1 MSEIWLIIFRIVF
14 ILIFVLALIPVLVL
28 LERKVSAFIQD
39 RPGPN
44 RAHIAGIRLGG
55 LVQAL
60 ADALK
65 LAIKEDFT
73 PAAIRS
79 KTLFTIAPM
88 VLFLMSTLTLAV
100 IPFSEYFTIDGV
112 KYLMQAIPFD
122 GGLLWYLGFASLSI
136 YGIMLAGW
144 SSNNKYS
151 LLGSL
156 RAASGAISYE
166 IPLGLAVVSMILT
179 YNSINLNDFVV
190 AQQGSIFGLPA
201 WGIFLQPLAAIIFI
215 VCAFA
220 ETNRAPFDLAEGES
234 EIVAGYHLE
243 YSAMSFAMFFMAE
256 YIAMTAM
263 CALVVTI
270 FFGGYSLPYL
280 SQADLVAN
288 YDIVLLCIAGI
299 TTIFGVVFAYW
310 VSKNNITRYRVA
322 KDYRKRENKLYYALT
337 FAIVAAVDIICLYFY
352 NGTLGGFGAEVVATA
367 VNLMVFAVKTFIMLL
382 VFIWVRWTLPR
393 FRYDQI
399 QRLGWEKLMPLAILN
414 IIITALVVVYGN

>member
-1 MSEIWLIIFRIVF
+1 MSEIWLIIFRIAF
-14 ILIFVLALIPVLVL
+14 ILIFILALIPVLVL
-28 LERKVSAFIQD
+28 LERKISAFIQD

-44 RAHIAGIRLGG
+44 RANIAGIRLGG

-79 KTLFTIAPM
+79 KALFTIAPM
-88 VLFLMSTLTLAV
+88 VLFLMSTLTIAV
-100 IPFSEYFTIDGV
+100 IPFSEYFTIGGV
-112 KYLMQAIPFD
+112 KHLMQAIPFD
-122 GGLLWYLGFASLSI
+122 GGMLWYLGFASLSI

-166 IPLGLAVVSMILT
+166 IPLGLAVVSMIIT
-179 YNSINLNDFVV
+179 YNSISLNDFVI
-190 AQQGSIFGLPA
+190 AQQGSFLGLPS
-201 WGIFLQPLAAIIFI
+201 WGIFIQPLAAIIFI
-215 VCAFA
+215 ICAFA

-263 CALVVTI
+263 SALIVTI

-280 SQADLVAN
+280 SQASLAAN
-288 YDIVLLCIAGI
+288 YEIVLLSIAGVA
-299 TTIFGVVFAYW
+299 TIFGLLFIWW
-310 VSKNNITRYRVA
+310 VSKNNVTRYKTNR
-322 KDYRKRENKLYYALT
+322 DHRKKENIIYYALT
-337 FAIVAAVDIICLYFY
+337 IAIVAIIDIISLYFY
-352 NGTLGGFGAEVVATA
+352 GNLGEFGAEIVATA
-367 VNLMVFAVKTFIMLL
+367 VNLIVFALKTFIVLL

>member
-112 KYLMQAIPFD
+112 KHLMQAIPFD

-337 FAIVAAVDIICLYFY
+337 FVIVVVVDIVCLCFY

-399 QRLGWEKLMPLAILN
+399 QRLGWEKLMPLSILN

>member
-79 KTLFTIAPM
+79 KALFTIAPM

-112 KYLMQAIPFD
+112 RHLMQAIPFD

-337 FAIVAAVDIICLYFY
+337 FVIVVVVDIICLYFY

-399 QRLGWEKLMPLAILN
+399 QRLGWEKLMPLSILN

>member
-1 MSEIWLIIFRIVF
+1 MSEIWLIIFRIAF
-14 ILIFVLALIPVLVL
+14 ILIFILALIPVLVL
-28 LERKVSAFIQD
+28 LERKISAFIQD

-44 RAHIAGIRLGG
+44 RADIAGIRLGG

-73 PAAIRS
+73 PGAIRS
-79 KTLFTIAPM
+79 KALFTIAPM
-88 VLFLMSTLTLAV
+88 VLFLMSTLTIAV

-112 KYLMQAIPFD
+112 KHLMQAIPFD

-179 YNSINLNDFVV
+179 YNSISLNDFVI
-190 AQQGSIFGLPA
+190 AQQGSFLGLPA
-201 WGIFLQPLAAIIFI
+201 WGIFVQPLAAIIFI
-215 VCAFA
+215 ACAFA

-263 CALVVTI
+263 SALVVTI

-280 SQADLVAN
+280 SQADLATH
-288 YDIVLLCIAGI
+288 YKIVLLSIASI
-299 TTIFGVVFAYW
+299 TTLIGLLFIWW
-310 VSKNNITRYRVA
+310 VSKNNVTRYKIA
-322 KDYRKRENKLYYALT
+322 KDHRKRENKLYYVLT
-337 FAIVAAVDIICLYFY
+337 IMIVVAIDIVCLYFY
-352 NGTLGGFGAEVVATA
+352 NGSLGEFGAEVVATA
-367 VNLMVFAVKTFIMLL
+367 VNLVVFALKTFVMLL
-382 VFIWVRWTLPR
+382 IFIWVRWTLPR

-414 IIITALVVVYGN
+414 IIITALVVVYGS

>member
-14 ILIFVLALIPVLVL
+14 ILIFVLALIPILVL

-112 KYLMQAIPFD
+112 KHLMQAIPFD

-337 FAIVAAVDIICLYFY
+337 FVIVVVVDIVCLCFY

-399 QRLGWEKLMPLAILN
+399 QRLGWEKLRPLAILN

>member
-14 ILIFVLALIPVLVL
+14 ILIFILALIPVLVL
-28 LERKVSAFIQD
+28 LERKISAFIQD

-44 RAHIAGIRLGG
+44 RANIAGIRLGG
-55 LVQAL
+55 LIQAM

-79 KTLFTIAPM
+79 KALFTIAPM
-88 VLFLMSTLTLAV
+88 VLFLMSTLTIAV
-100 IPFSEYFTIDGV
+100 IPFSEYFSIDGV

-122 GGLLWYLGFASLSI
+122 GGMLWYLGFASLSI

-166 IPLGLAVVSMILT
+166 IPLGLAVVSMIIT
-179 YNSINLNDFVV
+179 YNSISLNDFVI
-190 AQQGSIFGLPA
+190 AQQDSFLGLPA

-215 VCAFA
+215 ICAFA

-263 CALVVTI
+263 SALIVTI

-280 SQADLVAN
+280 SQADLAAN
-288 YDIVLLCIAGI
+288 YEIVLLSIAGVA
-299 TTIFGVVFAYW
+299 TIFGLLFIWW
-310 VSKNNITRYRVA
+310 VSKNNVTRY
-322 KDYRKRENKLYYALT
+322 KTDQDHRKKENIIYYALT
-337 FAIVAAVDIICLYFY
+337 ALIVAIIDIICLYFY
-352 NGTLGGFGAEVVATA
+352 GNLGEFGAEIVATA
-367 VNLMVFAVKTFIMLL
+367 VNLVVFAIKTFIVLL

-414 IIITALVVVYGN
+414 IIITALVVVYVS

>member
-1 MSEIWLIIFRIVF
+1 MSEIWLIIFRIAF
-14 ILIFVLALIPVLVL
+14 ILIFILALIPVLVL
-28 LERKVSAFIQD
+28 LERKISAFIQD

-44 RAHIAGIRLGG
+44 RANIAGIRLGG
-55 LVQAL
+55 LIQAM

-73 PAAIRS
+73 PAAIRF
-79 KTLFTIAPM
+79 KALFTIAPM
-88 VLFLMSTLTLAV
+88 VLFLMSTLTIAV
-100 IPFSEYFTIDGV
+100 IPFSEYFSIDGV

-122 GGLLWYLGFASLSI
+122 GGMLWYLGFASLSI

-166 IPLGLAVVSMILT
+166 IPLGLAVVSMIIT
-179 YNSINLNDFVV
+179 YNSISLNDFVI
-190 AQQGSIFGLPA
+190 AQQGSFLGFPA

-215 VCAFA
+215 ICAFA

-263 CALVVTI
+263 SALIVTI

-280 SQADLVAN
+280 SQADLAAN
-288 YDIVLLCIAGI
+288 YEIVLLSIAGV
-299 TTIFGVVFAYW
+299 TTIFGLLFIWW
-310 VSKNNITRYRVA
+310 VSKNNVTRYKIS
-322 KDYRKRENKLYYALT
+322 KDHRKKENIIYYALT
-337 FAIVAAVDIICLYFY
+337 AFIVAIIDIICLYFY
-352 NGTLGGFGAEVVATA
+352 GNLGEFGAEIVATA
-367 VNLMVFAVKTFIMLL
+367 VNLVVFALKTFIVLL

-414 IIITALVVVYGN
+414 IIITALVVVYVS

>member
-14 ILIFVLALIPVLVL
+14 ILIFILALIPVLVL
-28 LERKVSAFIQD
+28 LERKISAFIQD

-44 RAHIAGIRLGG
+44 RANIAGIRLGG
-55 LVQAL
+55 LIQAM

-79 KTLFTIAPM
+79 KALFIIAPM
-88 VLFLMSTLTLAV
+88 VLFLMSTLTIAV
-100 IPFSEYFTIDGV
+100 IPFSEYFSIDGV

-122 GGLLWYLGFASLSI
+122 GGMLWYLGFASLSI

-166 IPLGLAVVSMILT
+166 IPLGLAVVSMIIT
-179 YNSINLNDFVV
+179 YNSISLNDFVI
-190 AQQGSIFGLPA
+190 AQQGSFLGLPT

-215 VCAFA
+215 ICAFA

-263 CALVVTI
+263 SALIVTI

-280 SQADLVAN
+280 SQADLAAN
-288 YDIVLLCIAGI
+288 YEIVLLSIAGVA
-299 TTIFGVVFAYW
+299 TIFGLLFIWW
-310 VSKNNITRYRVA
+310 VSKNNVTRY
-322 KDYRKRENKLYYALT
+322 KTDQDHRKKENIIYYALT
-337 FAIVAAVDIICLYFY
+337 AFIVAIIDIICLYFY
-352 NGTLGGFGAEVVATA
+352 GNLDEFGAEIVATA
-367 VNLMVFAVKTFIMLL
+367 VNLAVFMLKTFIVLL

-414 IIITALVVVYGN
+414 IIITALVVVYVS

>member
-79 KTLFTIAPM
+79 KALFTIAPM

-112 KYLMQAIPFD
+112 KHLMQAIPFD

-337 FAIVAAVDIICLYFY
+337 FVIVVVVDIICLYFY

-399 QRLGWEKLMPLAILN
+399 QRLGWEKLMPLSILN

>member
-1 MSEIWLIIFRIVF
+1 MSEIWLIIFRIAF
-14 ILIFVLALIPVLVL
+14 ILIFILALIPVLVL
-28 LERKVSAFIQD
+28 LERKISAFIQD

-44 RAHIAGIRLGG
+44 RANIAGIRLGG
-55 LVQAL
+55 LIQAM

-79 KTLFTIAPM
+79 KALFTIAPM
-88 VLFLMSTLTLAV
+88 VLFLMSTLTIAV
-100 IPFSEYFTIDGV
+100 IPFSEYFSIDGV
-112 KYLMQAIPFD
+112 RYLMQAIPFD
-122 GGLLWYLGFASLSI
+122 GGMLWYLGFASLSI

-166 IPLGLAVVSMILT
+166 IPLGLAVVSMIIT
-179 YNSINLNDFVV
+179 YNSISLNDFVI
-190 AQQGSIFGLPA
+190 AQQGSFFLGLPA

-215 VCAFA
+215 ICAFA

-263 CALVVTI
+263 SALIVTI

-280 SQADLVAN
+280 SQADLAAN
-288 YDIVLLCIAGI
+288 YEIVLLSIAGVA
-299 TTIFGVVFAYW
+299 TIFGLLFIWW
-310 VSKNNITRYRVA
+310 VSKNNVTRY
-322 KDYRKRENKLYYALT
+322 KTDQDHRKKENIIYYALT
-337 FAIVAAVDIICLYFY
+337 ALIVAIIDIICLYFY
-352 NGTLGGFGAEVVATA
+352 GNLGEFGAEIVATA
-367 VNLMVFAVKTFIMLL
+367 VNLVVFALKTFIVLL

-414 IIITALVVVYGN
+414 IIITALVVVYVS

>member
-14 ILIFVLALIPVLVL
+14 ILIFILALIPVLVL
-28 LERKVSAFIQD
+28 LERKISAFIQD

-44 RAHIAGIRLGG
+44 RANIAGIRLGG

-79 KTLFTIAPM
+79 KALFTIAPM
-88 VLFLMSTLTLAV
+88 VLFLMSTLTIAV
-100 IPFSEYFTIDGV
+100 IPFSEYFSIDGV

-122 GGLLWYLGFASLSI
+122 GGMLWYLGFASLSI

-166 IPLGLAVVSMILT
+166 IPLGLAVVSMIIT
-179 YNSINLNDFVV
+179 YNSISLNDFVI
-190 AQQGSIFGLPA
+190 AQQGSFLGLPS
-201 WGIFLQPLAAIIFI
+201 WGIFIQPLAAIIFI
-215 VCAFA
+215 ICAFA

-263 CALVVTI
+263 SALIVTI

-280 SQADLVAN
+280 SQASLAAN
-288 YDIVLLCIAGI
+288 YEIVLLSIAGVA
-299 TTIFGVVFAYW
+299 TIFGLLFIWW
-310 VSKNNITRYRVA
+310 VSKNNVTRY
-322 KDYRKRENKLYYALT
+322 KTDQDHRKKENIIYYALT
-337 FAIVAAVDIICLYFY
+337 AFIVAIIDIICLYFY
-352 NGTLGGFGAEVVATA
+352 GNLGEFGAEIVATA
-367 VNLMVFAVKTFIMLL
+367 VNLIVFALKTFIVLL

>member
-112 KYLMQAIPFD
+112 KHLMQAIPFD

-201 WGIFLQPLAAIIFI
+201 WGIFLQPLAAMIFI

>member
-14 ILIFVLALIPVLVL
+14 ILIFVLALIPILVL

-112 KYLMQAIPFD
+112 KHLMQAIPFD

>member
-1 MSEIWLIIFRIVF
+1 M
-14 ILIFVLALIPVLVL
+14 
-28 LERKVSAFIQD
+28 K
-39 RPGPN
+39 
-44 RAHIAGIRLGG
+44 
-55 LVQAL
+55 
-60 ADALK
+60 
-65 LAIKEDFT
+65 
-73 PAAIRS
+73 
-79 KTLFTIAPM
+79 M

-112 KYLMQAIPFD
+112 RHLMQAIPFD

-337 FAIVAAVDIICLYFY
+337 FVIVVVVDIVCLYFY

-382 VFIWVRWTLPR
+382 GFIWVRWTLPR

>member
-14 ILIFVLALIPVLVL
+14 ILIFILALIPVLVL
-28 LERKVSAFIQD
+28 LERKISAFIQD

-44 RAHIAGIRLGG
+44 RANIAGIRLGG
-55 LVQAL
+55 LIQAM

-79 KTLFTIAPM
+79 KALFTIAPM
-88 VLFLMSTLTLAV
+88 VLFLMSTLTIAV
-100 IPFSEYFTIDGV
+100 IPFSEYFSIDGV

-122 GGLLWYLGFASLSI
+122 GGMLWYLGFASLSI

-166 IPLGLAVVSMILT
+166 IPLGLAVVSMIIT
-179 YNSINLNDFVV
+179 YNSISLNDFVI
-190 AQQGSIFGLPA
+190 AQQGSFLGLPA

-215 VCAFA
+215 ICAFA

-263 CALVVTI
+263 SALIVTI

-280 SQADLVAN
+280 SQANLAAN
-288 YDIVLLCIAGI
+288 YEIVLLSIAGVA
-299 TTIFGVVFAYW
+299 TIFG
-310 VSKNNITRYRVA
+310 
-322 KDYRKRENKLYYALT
+322 
-337 FAIVAAVDIICLYFY
+337 
-352 NGTLGGFGAEVVATA
+352 
-367 VNLMVFAVKTFIMLL
+367 LL
-382 VFIWVRWTLPR
+382 FIW
-393 FRYDQI
+393 
-399 QRLGWEKLMPLAILN
+399 
-414 IIITALVVVYGN
+414 

>member
-1 MSEIWLIIFRIVF
+1 MSEIWLIIFRIAF
-14 ILIFVLALIPVLVL
+14 ILIFILALIPVLVL
-28 LERKVSAFIQD
+28 LERKISAFIQD

-44 RAHIAGIRLGG
+44 RANIAGIRLGG

-79 KTLFTIAPM
+79 KALFTIAPM
-88 VLFLMSTLTLAV
+88 VLFLMSTLTIAV
-100 IPFSEYFTIDGV
+100 IPFSEYFAIDGV
-112 KYLMQAIPFD
+112 KHLMQAIPFD
-122 GGLLWYLGFASLSI
+122 GGMLWYLGFASLSI

-166 IPLGLAVVSMILT
+166 IPLGLAVVSMIIT
-179 YNSINLNDFVV
+179 YNSISLNDFVI
-190 AQQGSIFGLPA
+190 AQQGSFLGLPS
-201 WGIFLQPLAAIIFI
+201 WGIFIQPLAAIIFI
-215 VCAFA
+215 ICAFA

-263 CALVVTI
+263 SALIVTI

-280 SQADLVAN
+280 SQASLAAN
-288 YDIVLLCIAGI
+288 YEIVLLSIAGVA
-299 TTIFGVVFAYW
+299 TIFGLLFIWW
-310 VSKNNITRYRVA
+310 VSKNNVTRYKIN
-322 KDYRKRENKLYYALT
+322 KDHRKKENIIYYALT
-337 FAIVAAVDIICLYFY
+337 IVIVAIIDIISLYFY
-352 NGTLGGFGAEVVATA
+352 GNLGEFGAEIVATA
-367 VNLMVFAVKTFIMLL
+367 VNLIVFALKTFIVLL

>member
-1 MSEIWLIIFRIVF
+1 MSEIWLIIFRIAF
-14 ILIFVLALIPVLVL
+14 ILIFILALIPVLVL
-28 LERKVSAFIQD
+28 LERKISAFIQD

-44 RAHIAGIRLGG
+44 RANIAGIRLGG
-55 LVQAL
+55 LIQAM

-79 KTLFTIAPM
+79 KALFTIAPM
-88 VLFLMSTLTLAV
+88 VLFLMSTLTIAV
-100 IPFSEYFTIDGV
+100 IPFSEYFSIDGV

-122 GGLLWYLGFASLSI
+122 GGMLWYLGFASLSI

-166 IPLGLAVVSMILT
+166 IPLGLAVVSMIIT
-179 YNSINLNDFVV
+179 YNSISLNDFVI
-190 AQQGSIFGLPA
+190 AQQGSFLGLPS
-201 WGIFLQPLAAIIFI
+201 WGIFIQPLAAIIFI
-215 VCAFA
+215 ICAFA

-263 CALVVTI
+263 SALIVTI

-280 SQADLVAN
+280 SQASLAAN
-288 YDIVLLCIAGI
+288 YEIVLLSIAGVA
-299 TTIFGVVFAYW
+299 TIFGLLFIWW
-310 VSKNNITRYRVA
+310 VSKNNVTRYKIN
-322 KDYRKRENKLYYALT
+322 KDHRKKENIIYYALT
-337 FAIVAAVDIICLYFY
+337 AFIVAIIDIICLYFY
-352 NGTLGGFGAEVVATA
+352 GNLGEFGAEIVATA
-367 VNLMVFAVKTFIMLL
+367 VNLAVFMLKTFIVLL

-414 IIITALVVVYGN
+414 IIITALVVVYVS

>member
-79 KTLFTIAPM
+79 KALFTIAPM

-112 KYLMQAIPFD
+112 KHLMQAIPFD

-322 KDYRKRENKLYYALT
+322 KDYRKRENKLNYALT
-337 FAIVAAVDIICLYFY
+337 FVIVAIVDIVCLYFY

-399 QRLGWEKLMPLAILN
+399 QRLGWEKLMPLSILN

>member
-1 MSEIWLIIFRIVF
+1 MSEIWLIIFRIAF
-14 ILIFVLALIPVLVL
+14 ILIFILALIPVLVL
-28 LERKVSAFIQD
+28 LERKISAFIQD

-44 RAHIAGIRLGG
+44 RANIAGIRLGG
-55 LVQAL
+55 LIQAM

-79 KTLFTIAPM
+79 KALFTIAPM
-88 VLFLMSTLTLAV
+88 VLFLMSTLTIAV
-100 IPFSEYFTIDGV
+100 IPFSEYFSIDGV

-122 GGLLWYLGFASLSI
+122 GGMLWYLGFASLSI

-166 IPLGLAVVSMILT
+166 IPLGLAVVSMIIT
-179 YNSINLNDFVV
+179 YNSISLNDFVI
-190 AQQGSIFGLPA
+190 AQQDSFLGLPA

-215 VCAFA
+215 ICAFA

-263 CALVVTI
+263 SALIVTI

-280 SQADLVAN
+280 SQADLAAN
-288 YDIVLLCIAGI
+288 YEIVLLSIAGVA
-299 TTIFGVVFAYW
+299 TIFGLLFIWW
-310 VSKNNITRYRVA
+310 VSKNNVTRY
-322 KDYRKRENKLYYALT
+322 KTDQDHRKKENIIYYALT
-337 FAIVAAVDIICLYFY
+337 ALIVAIIDIICLYFY
-352 NGTLGGFGAEVVATA
+352 GNLGEFGAEIVATA
-367 VNLMVFAVKTFIMLL
+367 VNLVVFALKTFIVLL

-414 IIITALVVVYGN
+414 IIITALVVVYVS

>member
-1 MSEIWLIIFRIVF
+1 MSEIWLIIFRIAF
-14 ILIFVLALIPVLVL
+14 ILIFILALIPVLVL
-28 LERKVSAFIQD
+28 LERKISAFIQD

-44 RAHIAGIRLGG
+44 RANIAGIRLGG

-79 KTLFTIAPM
+79 KALFTIAPM
-88 VLFLMSTLTLAV
+88 VLFLMSTLTIAV
-100 IPFSEYFTIDGV
+100 IPFSEYFTIGGV
-112 KYLMQAIPFD
+112 KHLMQAIPFD
-122 GGLLWYLGFASLSI
+122 GGMLWYLGFASLSI

-166 IPLGLAVVSMILT
+166 IPLGLAVVSMIIT
-179 YNSINLNDFVV
+179 YNSISLNDFVI
-190 AQQGSIFGLPA
+190 AQQGSFLGLPS
-201 WGIFLQPLAAIIFI
+201 WGIFIQPLAAIIFI
-215 VCAFA
+215 ICAFA

-263 CALVVTI
+263 SALIVTI

-280 SQADLVAN
+280 SQASLAAN
-288 YDIVLLCIAGI
+288 YEIVLLSIAGVA
-299 TTIFGVVFAYW
+299 TIFGLLFIWW
-310 VSKNNITRYRVA
+310 VSKNNVTRYKTNR
-322 KDYRKRENKLYYALT
+322 DYRKKENIIYYALT
-337 FAIVAAVDIICLYFY
+337 IVIVAIIDIISLYFY
-352 NGTLGGFGAEVVATA
+352 GNLSEFGAEIVATA
-367 VNLMVFAVKTFIMLL
+367 VNLVVFALKTFIVLL

>member
-1 MSEIWLIIFRIVF
+1 MSEIWLIIFRIAF
-14 ILIFVLALIPVLVL
+14 ILIFILALIPVLVL
-28 LERKVSAFIQD
+28 LERKISAFIQD

-44 RAHIAGIRLGG
+44 RANIAGIRLGG
-55 LVQAL
+55 LIQAM

-79 KTLFTIAPM
+79 KALFTIAPM
-88 VLFLMSTLTLAV
+88 VLFLMSTLTIAV
-100 IPFSEYFTIDGV
+100 IPFSEYFSIDGV

-122 GGLLWYLGFASLSI
+122 GGMLWYLGFASLSI

-166 IPLGLAVVSMILT
+166 IPLGLAVVSMIIT
-179 YNSINLNDFVV
+179 YNSISLNDFVI
-190 AQQGSIFGLPA
+190 AQQDSFLGLPA

-215 VCAFA
+215 ICAFA

-263 CALVVTI
+263 SALIVTI

-280 SQADLVAN
+280 SQADLAAN
-288 YDIVLLCIAGI
+288 YEIVLLSIASVA
-299 TTIFGVVFAYW
+299 TIFGLLFIWW
-310 VSKNNITRYRVA
+310 VSKNNVTRY
-322 KDYRKRENKLYYALT
+322 KTDQDHRKKENIIYYALT
-337 FAIVAAVDIICLYFY
+337 AFIVAIIDIICLYFY
-352 NGTLGGFGAEVVATA
+352 GNLGEFGAEIVATA
-367 VNLMVFAVKTFIMLL
+367 VNLAVFMLKTFIVLL

-414 IIITALVVVYGN
+414 IIITALVVVYVS

>member
-79 KTLFTIAPM
+79 KALFTIAPM

-112 KYLMQAIPFD
+112 KHIMQAIPFD

-179 YNSINLNDFVV
+179 YNSINLNDFVI

-201 WGIFLQPLAAIIFI
+201 WGIFIQPLAAVIFI

-263 CALVVTI
+263 CALIVTI

-288 YDIVLLCIAGI
+288 YNIVLLCIAGV
-299 TTIFGVVFAYW
+299 TTIFGVAFAYW
-310 VSKNNITRYRVA
+310 VSKNNITRYKVA

-337 FAIVAAVDIICLYFY
+337 FAIVVTVDVVCLYFY
-352 NGTLGGFGAEVVATA
+352 SGTLGGFGAEVVATA

-399 QRLGWEKLMPLAILN
+399 QRLGWEKLMPLAIFN

>member
-79 KTLFTIAPM
+79 KALFTIAPM

-112 KYLMQAIPFD
+112 KHLMQAIPFD

-337 FAIVAAVDIICLYFY
+337 FVIVAAVDIICLYFY
-352 NGTLGGFGAEVVATA
+352 NGALGGFGAEVVATA

-399 QRLGWEKLMPLAILN
+399 QRLGWEKLMPLSILN
-414 IIITALVVVYGN
+414 IIITALVVAYGN

>member
-1 MSEIWLIIFRIVF
+1 MSEIWLIIFRIAF
-14 ILIFVLALIPVLVL
+14 ILIFILALIPVLVL
-28 LERKVSAFIQD
+28 LERKISAFIQD

-44 RAHIAGIRLGG
+44 RANIAGIRLGG

-60 ADALK
+60 TDALK

-79 KTLFTIAPM
+79 KALFTIAPM
-88 VLFLMSTLTLAV
+88 VLFLMSTLTIAV
-100 IPFSEYFTIDGV
+100 IPFSEYFTISGV
-112 KYLMQAIPFD
+112 KHLMQAIPFD
-122 GGLLWYLGFASLSI
+122 GGMLWYLGFASLSI

-166 IPLGLAVVSMILT
+166 IPLGLAVVSMIIT
-179 YNSINLNDFVV
+179 YNSISLNDFVI
-190 AQQGSIFGLPA
+190 AQQGSFLGLPS
-201 WGIFLQPLAAIIFI
+201 WGIFIQPLAAIIFI
-215 VCAFA
+215 ICAFA

-263 CALVVTI
+263 SALIVTI

-280 SQADLVAN
+280 SQASLAAN
-288 YDIVLLCIAGI
+288 YEIVLLSIAGVA
-299 TTIFGVVFAYW
+299 TIFGLLFIWW
-310 VSKNNITRYRVA
+310 VSKNNVTRYKTNR
-322 KDYRKRENKLYYALT
+322 DYRKKENIIYYALT
-337 FAIVAAVDIICLYFY
+337 IVIVAIIDIISLYFY
-352 NGTLGGFGAEVVATA
+352 GNLGEFGAEIVATA
-367 VNLMVFAVKTFIMLL
+367 VNLVVFALKTFIVLL